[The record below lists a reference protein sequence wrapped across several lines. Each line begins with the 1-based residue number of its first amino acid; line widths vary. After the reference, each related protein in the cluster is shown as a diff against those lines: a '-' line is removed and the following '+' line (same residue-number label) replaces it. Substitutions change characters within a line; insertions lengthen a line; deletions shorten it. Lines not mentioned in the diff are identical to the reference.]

1 MTAPTAANILYISYD
16 GLTDPLG
23 RSQILP
29 YLAGLSALG
38 HAITILSCEKPD
50 RLASEGAKVARI
62 CADAGLRWEHV
73 PYHKFPPV
81 ASTAFDAATI
91 TRAALRLD
99 SKRHFDIVH
108 CRSYIAA
115 MSGLALKRKR
125 GTKFLFDMRGFWP
138 EEKVEGGNWP
148 QSNPVFRAVYRYF
161 KRREVEF
168 LANADH
174 VISLTE
180 EGRRELTARPG
191 GALAADR
198 ISVIPCCVDFDH
210 FAQPDGEA
218 RRAARRTLGI
228 SGEAKVLVY
237 LGSLG
242 GNYMLDELL
251 DFFLAYRERH
261 AGAVFLFVTQDP
273 AQPIRQAAD
282 AKGIAPGEI
291 VIRGASRE
299 EVPAFVAAADIGVA
313 FKQPVFSSKACSPTK
328 LGEMLALG
336 VPVVANSGVGDVV
349 HILEDTSAGIAISAF
364 DPRSYREAVD
374 QVEALRLAPEEMRR
388 RALAWFDVGIG
399 IARYDAVYRRLT
411 AQAGSARGGA
421 EALPNAVARATPQ

>member
-1 MTAPTAANILYISYD
+1 MTAATAANILYITYD

-29 YLAGLSALG
+29 YLAGLSRLG
-38 HAITILSCEKPD
+38 HSITILSCEKPE
-50 RLASEGAKVARI
+50 RLASEGAKVSRI
-62 CADAGLRWEHV
+62 CSDAGLRWEHV
-73 PYHKFPPV
+73 AYHKSPPV
-81 ASTAFDAATI
+81 ASTVYDAAKL

-99 SKRHFDIVH
+99 SELHFQVVH

-115 MSGLALKRKR
+115 MAGLALKRKR
-125 GTKFLFDMRGFWP
+125 GAKFLFDMRGFWP

-148 QSNPVFRAVYRYF
+148 QANPMFRAVYRYF
-161 KRREVEF
+161 KRREADF

-180 EGRRELTARPG
+180 EGKRELNARPG
-191 GALAADR
+191 GALADDR

-210 FAQPDGEA
+210 FVQPDAEA

-228 SGEAKVLVY
+228 AEEAKVLVY

-242 GNYMLDELL
+242 GNYMLEEVL

-261 AGAVFLFVTQDP
+261 AGAVCLFVTQDP
-273 AQPIRQAAD
+273 ADPIRRAAE
-282 AKGIAPGEI
+282 AKGISHSEI
-291 VIRGASRE
+291 VIRSASRE
-299 EVPAFVAAADIGVA
+299 EVPAFVAAADVGVA

-336 VPVVANSGVGDVV
+336 VPVVANSGVGDVD
-349 HILEDTSAGIAISAF
+349 HILEDTRAGITINAF
-364 DPRSYREAVD
+364 NAPTYREAVA
-374 QVEALRLAPEEMRR
+374 QAEELTISPEEMRK
-388 RALAWFDVGIG
+388 RALSWFDVGIG
-399 IARYDAVYRRLT
+399 ISRYDAVYRRL
-411 AQAGSARGGA
+411 AA
-421 EALPNAVARATPQ
+421 